1 MNFREIF
8 FYEIRYQLRRL
19 PTWIYFGAVVG
30 MVLLVLTEMLESEAR
45 SGGNLYTSAPFLI
58 GMSMVIC
65 SMTALVITA
74 SIFGDAAARDAEAR
88 MDPLFFT
95 APLTR
100 FEYLGGR
107 FLGAFTVNAALLLVV
122 PVGLIV
128 GQPLFFDAAT
138 VGPFRAATYVQPFLL
153 LMLPNLFATAAIV
166 FAMAAIT
173 RKAMVAYGGGVLIFF
188 ASMITEEGLA
198 ERMAWKKLATLVDPF
213 GFTAVSELIQYWTP
227 AERNLQLIPVESWVL
242 WNRLTWMLIGSGV
255 LALLGWRFRFA
266 RDGERSRPENVEER
280 QSCLSASEEGHA
292 GLPVLHQEVE
302 FGFGAQLRQAW
313 AIAWHSFTEL
323 TRRTE
328 AMGILAFVIAVIF
341 IAGWDAW
348 TVLDT
353 PTWPITYIVTRSVI
367 GGSVPLIYLLTALYA
382 GELVWRAR
390 DTRTAD
396 ILDASPVPNWVPLAG
411 KFGAMV
417 LALTALQCV
426 MMLGGIALQTLQG
439 YTNYELGLYVK
450 ILFGFQLSD
459 YLLWAALA
467 MLLQV
472 VVNHKYLAHLIFV
485 ATFIFIV
492 FARYAMQWVE
502 HNMLVYSAGPGWVYS
517 DMSGFEP
524 FLASFV
530 WFKLYWGAW
539 ALLFGVV
546 ANLLWV
552 RGRETG
558 MRHRIVDAWR
568 RLTRPAAL
576 ALAASILLLAGIG
589 GYVFYNTN
597 ILNEYRTRDQ
607 RIATLVQYERRYKQ
621 FEKLPQPTIARV
633 DLRVELHPEQRIA
646 DITGTYLLENRTAKP
661 IDSVHVTIDKSVEA
675 RTLTFDR
682 PATRV
687 RQDEAV
693 GYHIF
698 RLTKPLQPRETAR
711 MRFGVRSA
719 PRGFSNDKPTGEVV
733 ANGTHFQRKW
743 MPILGYQPERE
754 LLDKRARNEN
764 GLPEKDRLPALD
776 DPEGRRISSHLR
788 DAEWFHLSTVIGTSA
803 SQTAIAPGSLR
814 RQWKENGR
822 NYFHYESD
830 APIRNNYPILSAAYA
845 VRRDSWNG
853 IPVEVYYHP
862 PHTYNVDRIM
872 TGAKAALQYHSE
884 NFAPYQHEQLRI
896 VEFPRHG
903 GTYARANPGTITN
916 SEGFGFIARPEEG
929 IDYPSLVAGHEV
941 AHQWWGHQLV
951 PARVEGGP
959 VLGETLAHYG
969 TLMVA
974 EKTYGRESTDRF
986 REILLHQYLIGRQ
999 NRGGEEV
1006 PLLRSNDQKYIH
1018 YDKGAL
1024 VMYAL
1029 RDLVGEQQVNTAL
1042 RNLLQKHR
1050 FSKAPFPRTRELYAE
1065 LQAVTPPQYRYL
1077 LVDLMEDITLWNFRT
1092 QSAKATAGTNGTWRV
1107 TLQLDAEKLKADSLG
1122 NDKPV
1127 PMNDYVDVGVYGPDE
1142 KLLYLQKHRIRS
1154 GAQSITV
1161 TVPQK
1166 PVRAGIDPRH
1176 VLLEKERGDN
1186 VREVA
1191 F

>member
-1 MNFREIF
+1 MNFREIYL
-8 FYEIRYQLRRL
+8 YEVRYQFRRI
-19 PTWIYFGAVVG
+19 PTWLYLGAVVG

-58 GMSMVIC
+58 VMAMVIC

-88 MDPLFFT
+88 MDPLFYT

-100 FEYLGGR
+100 FDYLGGR

-122 PVGLIV
+122 PIGLIV
-128 GQPLFFDAAT
+128 GQPIFFDAAT
-138 VGPFRAATYVQPFLL
+138 VGPFRAATYIQPFLV

-198 ERMAWKKLATLVDPF
+198 ERLAWRKLATLVDPF

-227 AERNLQLIPVESWVL
+227 AERNLQLIPVDGFVL

-266 RDGERSRPENVEER
+266 RDGERSRER
-280 QSCLSASEEGHA
+280 RAEARPTSSTPIARTALHA
-292 GLPVLHQEVE
+292 GRASARPSH
-302 FGFGAQLRQAW
+302 FRQAW

-323 TRRTE
+323 TRRVE
-328 AMGILAFVIAVIF
+328 AMGILALGIVVIF
-341 IAGWDAW
+341 LSGWDAW
-348 TVLDT
+348 NVLDT
-353 PTWPITYIVTRSVI
+353 PTWPTTFIVARAVI
-367 GGSVPLIYLLTALYA
+367 GGFAPIVYLLIALYA

-396 ILDASPVPNWVPLAG
+396 ILDASPVATWVPLAG
-411 KFGAMV
+411 AFGAIV
-417 LALTALQCV
+417 LALTALQSV
-426 MMLGGIALQTLQG
+426 MLLGGVLLQTAQG
-439 YTNYELGLYVK
+439 YTNYELALYVK
-450 ILFGFQLSD
+450 ILFGFQLTD

-472 VVNHKYLAHLIFV
+472 VVNHKYIAQLLFV
-485 ATFIFIV
+485 ANFIFIV
-492 FARYAMQWVE
+492 ILRYAVLWLE
-502 HNMLVYSAGPGWVYS
+502 HNMLIYSAAPGWLYS
-517 DMSGFEP
+517 DMSGFAP
-524 FLASFV
+524 FLAPFV

-546 ANLLWV
+546 MNLLWV

-558 MRHRIVDAWR
+558 VRHRIVDAWR
-568 RLTRPAAL
+568 RLTGPAVAAL
-576 ALAASILLLAGIG
+576 AVSILLLAGIG

-597 ILNEYRTRDQ
+597 ILNDYTTRQQRT
-607 RIATLVQYERRYKQ
+607 ATLVKYERQYKQ
-621 FEKLPQPTIARV
+621 YEKLPQPTIARV

-646 DITGTYLLENRTAKP
+646 DITGTYLLENRTGKP
-661 IDSVHVTIDKSVEA
+661 IDSVHVLIDRAVEA

-687 RQDEAV
+687 RQDEEV

-698 RLTKPLQPRETAR
+698 QLAKPLQPRETAR
-711 MRFGVRSA
+711 MRFGVHYE
-719 PRGFSNDKPTGEVV
+719 PRGFTNENATGEVV
-733 ANGTHFQRKW
+733 PNGTHFQRKW

-754 LLDKRARNEN
+754 LLNERARNEH
-764 GLPEKDRLPALD
+764 GLPDKDRLPPLD

-814 RQWKENGR
+814 RRWTEHGR

-830 APIRNNYPILSAAYA
+830 APIRNNYPILSAEYA

-853 IPVEVYYHP
+853 IPIEVYYHP
-862 PHTYNVDRIM
+862 THTYNVDRIM
-872 TGAKAALQYHSE
+872 RGAKASLQYHAE
-884 NFAPYQHEQLRI
+884 NFAPFQHKELRV

-903 GTYARANPGTITN
+903 GSYARANPGTITN
-916 SEGFGFIARPEEG
+916 SESFGFIARPEEG
-929 IDYPSLVAGHEV
+929 IDYPSLVVGHEV

-974 EKTYGRESTDRF
+974 EKMYGRESTDRF
-986 REILLHQYLIGRQ
+986 RDLLLHKYLVGRQ
-999 NRGGEEV
+999 NRSGEEV
-1006 PLLRSNDQKYIH
+1006 PLLRSNDQQYIH

-1029 RDLVGEQQVNTAL
+1029 RDLIGEAQVNTAL
-1042 RNLLQKHR
+1042 RRLLQKNR
-1050 FSKAPFPRTRELYAE
+1050 FSQAPFPRTRELYAE

-1077 LVDLMEDITLWNFRT
+1077 LVDLIEDITLWKFHTR
-1092 QSAKATAGTNGTWRV
+1092 SVTASPVAGGYRV
-1107 TLQLDAEKLKADSLG
+1107 TLQFDAEKLKADSVG
-1122 NDKPV
+1122 HDKPV
-1127 PMNDYVDVGVYGPDE
+1127 PMNDFVDVGVYGADQQF
-1142 KLLYLQKHRIRS
+1142 LYLQKHRIRS
-1154 GAQSITV
+1154 GAQSLTV
-1161 TVPQK
+1161 TVPRK
-1166 PVRAGIDPRH
+1166 PTRAGIDPRH

-1186 VREVA
+1186 VGEVT

>member
-8 FYEIRYQLRRL
+8 LYEVRYQFRRV
-19 PTWIYFGAVVG
+19 PTWLYLGTVVG
-30 MVLLVLTEMLESEAR
+30 MVLLILTEVLESEAK

-58 GMSMVIC
+58 GMSMVLC
-65 SMTALVITA
+65 SMMALVITA

-88 MDPLFFT
+88 MDPLFYA

-107 FLGAFTVNAALLLVV
+107 FLGAFTVNLVLLLVV
-122 PVGLIV
+122 PLGLIL
-128 GQPLFFDAAT
+128 GQFFYFEPAQA
-138 VGPFRAATYVQPFLL
+138 GPFRAAAYVQPFLV

-166 FAMAAIT
+166 FAMAALT
-173 RKAMVAYGGGVLIFF
+173 RKAIVAYGGGVIIFLG
-188 ASMITEEGLA
+188 SLITEEGLA
-198 ERMAWKKLATLVDPF
+198 ERMAWRKIATLVDPF

-227 AERNLQLIPVESWVL
+227 AERNLQLIPLEGFVL
-242 WNRLTWMLIGSGV
+242 WNRLAWMLIGSGM

-266 RDGERSRPENVEER
+266 QDGERSRQKVEDR
-280 QSCLSASEEGHA
+280 QACLSSASAARQA
-292 GLPVLHQEVE
+292 GLPVVHLH
-302 FGFGAQLRQAW
+302 FGFGAQLRQLC

-323 TRRTE
+323 TRRVE
-328 AMGILAFVIAVIF
+328 AMGILGFGILVIF
-341 IAGWDAW
+341 IGGWDAW

-353 PTWPITYIVTRSVI
+353 PTWPITYIVARSVI
-367 GGSVPLIYLLTALYA
+367 GGSVPIIYLLTALYA

-417 LALTALQCV
+417 IALTALQSV
-426 MMLGGIALQTLQG
+426 MMLGGILLQTLQG

-472 VVNHKYLAHLIFV
+472 IVNHKYVAHLIFV
-485 ATFIFIV
+485 VTFVFIV
-492 FARYAMQWVE
+492 FARYAMGWVE
-502 HNMLVYSAGPGWVYS
+502 HNMLIYSAGPAWMYS

-524 FLASFV
+524 FLAPFF
-530 WFKLYWGAW
+530 WFKVYWGAW
-539 ALLFGVV
+539 ALLFGLV

-558 MRHRIVDAWR
+558 VRHRIVAAWR
-568 RLTRPAAL
+568 RLTAPAVAAL
-576 ALAASILLLAGIG
+576 SASVLLLAGIG

-597 ILNEYRTRDQ
+597 VLNEYKTRKERT
-607 RIATLVQYERRYKQ
+607 AKLVQYERQYKQ
-621 FEKLPQPTIARV
+621 YEKLPQPAIARV

-646 DITGTYLLENRTAKP
+646 DITGTYLLENRTGKP
-661 IDSVHVTIDKSVEA
+661 IDSVHVLIDEDVQA

-682 PATRV
+682 PARRV
-687 RQDEAV
+687 RQDEEI

-698 RLTKPLQPRETAR
+698 RLAKPLQAGETAH
-711 MRFGVRSA
+711 MRFGVYHA
-719 PRGFSNDKPTGEVV
+719 PRGFTNDRMKSEVV
-733 ANGTHFQRKW
+733 GNGTHIQRKW
-743 MPILGYQPERE
+743 MPVLGYQPERE

-764 GLPEKDRLPALD
+764 GLPEKDRLPPLD

-788 DAEWFHLSTVIGTSA
+788 DAEWFHLSTVVGTS
-803 SQTAIAPGSLR
+803 SRQTAIAPGSLR
-814 RQWKENGR
+814 RRWTQNGR

-830 APIRNNYPILSAAYA
+830 APMRNNYPILSAEYA

-853 IPVEVYYHP
+853 IPVEIYYHP
-862 PHTYNVDRIM
+862 THAYNVERVM
-872 TGAKAALQYHSE
+872 KGAKAALQYHSE
-884 NFAPYQHEQLRI
+884 NFAPYQHEQLRV

-929 IDYPSLVAGHEV
+929 IDYPSLVIGHEV

-986 REILLHQYLIGRQ
+986 RELLLHQYLIGRQ
-999 NRGGEEV
+999 NRRGEEV

-1029 RDLVGEQQVNTAL
+1029 RDLIGEAQVNTAL
-1042 RNLLQKHR
+1042 RRLLEKNR
-1050 FSKAPFPRTRELYAE
+1050 FSEAPFPRTRELYAE

-1077 LVDLMEDITLWNFRT
+1077 LTDLIEDITLWSFRT
-1092 QSAKATAGTNGTWRV
+1092 QSAKAAAAPNGTWRV
-1107 TLQLDAEKLKADSLG
+1107 TLHFDAGKLKADSVG
-1122 NDKPV
+1122 RDKPA
-1127 PMNDYVDVGVYGPDE
+1127 PMNDFVDVGVYGAGE

-1154 GAQSITV
+1154 GPQSITV
-1161 TVPQK
+1161 SVPQK
-1166 PVRAGIDPRH
+1166 PARAGIDPRH